1 MALAIIIGI
10 IAGIVGFI
18 PLWGAIVAVK
28 RVSSTSNFSH
38 ASILM
43 LALFGSILV
52 LFGSAVAC
60 VYLDR
65 PDILPF
71 AAGEAG
77 GIIAVALVVGIR
89 KVILNKKQ

>member
-1 MALAIIIGI
+1 MGCNRSGETRQQHFQLLPCQHSD
-10 IAGIVGFI
+10 VG
-18 PLWGAIVAVK
+18 P
-28 RVSSTSNFSH
+28 
-38 ASILM
+38 
-43 LALFGSILV
+43 FGSILV